1 MPGGENACSPRT
13 APSPRDKY
21 PNKQSKTT
29 AKIDELWDKLGKGS
43 SRKEFASDQLDALES
58 MRVSGINQRMDQLQK
73 VKMMD
78 DSLQNNDGLFVGS
91 NLKFNSRAG
100 DKTHPKL

>member
-1 MPGGENACSPRT
+1 MPGGENACNPRT

-43 SRKEFASDQLDALES
+43 SRKEYASDQLDALE
-58 MRVSGINQRMDQLQK
+58 NLRMDQLEK